1 MAVWKKVT
9 THHRETLINL
19 DNVLLDDAGRQR
31 HAYPLRWRRN
41 VQPEGMPIASPKR
54 RTHDYSEGAG
64 DAAHRIVARMP
75 ALTGRAFSAGPAQRQ
90 RLPLQ

>member
-31 HAYPLRWRRN
+31 HAYSLRWRRN
-41 VQPEGMPIASPKR
+41 VQPEGMPIASR
-54 RTHDYSEGAG
+54 SSAHSITVEGA
-64 DAAHRIVARMP
+64 ATWPSVVLACP
-75 ALTGRAFSAGPAQRQ
+75 P
-90 RLPLQ
+90 